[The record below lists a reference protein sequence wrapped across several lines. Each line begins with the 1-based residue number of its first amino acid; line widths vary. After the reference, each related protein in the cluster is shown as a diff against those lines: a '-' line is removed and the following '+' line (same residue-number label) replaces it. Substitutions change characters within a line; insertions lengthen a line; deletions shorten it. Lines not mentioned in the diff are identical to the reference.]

1 MKFPFYTNKILK
13 STSENYRVTTLEF
26 DGSLREAMPGQFIMV
41 WIPGLGE
48 RPMSIGNNSP
58 LTISVAN
65 VGAVSSKIS
74 SLKEGESISYRGPFG
89 KAFSFPKNAKRI
101 LVVGGGYGVVPMFF
115 LSKLAKEKRI
125 ESTAII
131 GGRSS
136 KDIIYQKRL
145 SSVCSEVL
153 VTTDDGSLGKT
164 GNVMV
169 EVIPLLQ
176 SGNFDAIYCV
186 GPERMMHAIAKAAK
200 DSNVYCEI
208 SLERYMKCGVG
219 VCGSCD
225 VNGRLACIDGPIISG
240 TEALKLS
247 EFGKKHRDASGIL
260 KDY

>member
-1 MKFPFYTNKILK
+1 MKFPFYTSKIK
-13 STSENYRVTTLEF
+13 SVSSENYRVNTIVIDSNL
-26 DGSLREAMPGQFIMV
+26 SSAKSGQFLMI
-41 WIPGLGE
+41 WIPGVGE

-65 VGAVSSKIS
+65 VGLVSSKLC
-74 SLKEGESISYRGPFG
+74 SLKTGDLISYRGPFG
-89 KAFSFPKNAKRI
+89 KNFILPKGAKKI

-115 LSKLAKEKRI
+115 LSKEAKESGV
-125 ESTAII
+125 ESVAVV
-131 GGRSS
+131 GGRSE
-136 KDIIYQKRL
+136 KDIIYRKQL
-145 SSVCSEVL
+145 STVCKEVL
-153 VTTDDGSLGKT
+153 LTTDDGSLGKK

-176 SGNFDAIYCV
+176 GGSIDCVYCV
-186 GPERMMHAIAKAAK
+186 GPERMMGAIAKAAK
-200 DSNVYCEI
+200 ENNVPSQI
-208 SLERYMKCGVG
+208 SLERYMKCGIG

-240 TEALKLS
+240 DDALKLS